1 MNRSAICNQIM
12 AETGLTHIVTN
23 NNRNT
28 ALYHSD
34 ACRSGCK
41 VSSRYLVTSLLPYIR
56 TL

>member
-23 NNRNT
+23 NSRNT

-41 VSSRYLVTSLLPYIR
+41 VSSRYLVTSLLPYLR